1 MATAARA
8 FAATAMFAGLAI
20 GAVSTARADP
30 PTMNG
35 NYTETSTSPS
45 GRSTTTD
52 WTVQACSDGSVGCIY
67 VKAGAGGGQAH
78 LIDGQ
83 WVMDTMGN
91 LLCPDGT
98 FLQYVTNAH
107 LTWCQPAANRRDTH
121 KPTGYHSSSP
131 HDTGLAVSSDR
142 HGSSSSSSPMIFSGW
157 WKVLVRGWP

>member
-8 FAATAMFAGLAI
+8 LAATAMFAGLAV
-20 GAVSTARADP
+20 GAAGTARADP

-52 WTVQACSDGSVGCIY
+52 WTVQACSDGSYGCIY
-67 VKAGAGGGQAH
+67 VKTGAGGGQAH

-107 LTWCQPAANRRDTH
+107 ITWDPNTLAGTSQITYMVPACGQPA
-121 KPTGYHSSSP
+121 GYTQTNQISFKQSS
-131 HDTGLAVSSDR
+131 
-142 HGSSSSSSPMIFSGW
+142 
-157 WKVLVRGWP
+157 